1 MAESFAFA
9 IADGVLGKLGSALIQ
24 GVGLAWGV
32 QTELE
37 ELRDTLSTI
46 HALLLDAEEKQAT
59 NRQINDWLG
68 KLKLVLYDAEDVLDE
83 FDYEALQQQVVASGS
98 ITKRQACSAK
108 QTGDDPLLCSF
119 FRCYRR
125 DHDKENIVGLLKQ
138 SSDTENVSI
147 IPIVGIGGLGKTTL
161 AKLVYNDERVAG
173 HFPIKMWVCVSDE
186 FDIENLVKKIL
197 KEMKGDEK
205 YSDFS
210 MEQLQSRLRNALDGE
225 KFLLVLDDV
234 WNTDREKWLKLKD
247 LLMDGANGSK
257 ILVTTRKKSVASIMG
272 TFPMQE
278 LKDLSHEDCLSL
290 FVKCAFKDG
299 EDNQYPNLL
308 KIGDQIVEKCARV
321 PLAVRSL
328 GRILY
333 LKRDEHDWVSIRDSE
348 IWKLEQGENGIM
360 AALRLSYYDLPHHL
374 KQCFALCS
382 IFPKDFK
389 FSNKFFIPFW
399 MAQGLIQLSGQNAR
413 MEDIGERYINELLSR
428 SFFQDVEQ
436 LVPGVLYVFKMHDL
450 VHDLAMFVAQPEY
463 FTLSFHN
470 KDIPKRIQHVAFSD
484 TDWPKEEYEALR
496 FLEKLNNVR
505 TLYFQMK
512 NATPRSKS
520 FVSVAS

>member
-1 MAESFAFA
+1 
-9 IADGVLGKLGSALIQ
+9 
-24 GVGLAWGV
+24 
-32 QTELE
+32 
-37 ELRDTLSTI
+37 
-46 HALLLDAEEKQAT
+46 
-59 NRQINDWLG
+59 
-68 KLKLVLYDAEDVLDE
+68 
-83 FDYEALQQQVVASGS
+83 
-98 ITKRQACSAK
+98 
-108 QTGDDPLLCSF
+108 
-119 FRCYRR
+119 
-125 DHDKENIVGLLKQ
+125 
-138 SSDTENVSI
+138 
-147 IPIVGIGGLGKTTL
+147 
-161 AKLVYNDERVAG
+161 
-173 HFPIKMWVCVSDE
+173 MWVCVSDE

-210 MEQLQSRLRNALDGE
+210 MEQLQSHLRNALDGE

-247 LLMDGANGSK
+247 LLMDGAKGSK
-257 ILVTTRKKSVASIMG
+257 ILVTTRKKSIASIMG

-278 LKDLSHEDCLSL
+278 IKGLSHEDCLSL

-328 GRILY
+328 GSILY
-333 LKRDEHDWVSIRDSE
+333 LKRDEHDWVSIRNSE

-436 LVPGVLYVFKMHDL
+436 LIPGVLYEFKMHDF

-496 FLEKLNNVR
+496 FLEKLNNVC
-505 TLYFQMK
+505 TLYFQMES
-512 NATPRSKS
+512 ATPRSKS
-520 FVSVAS
+520 FVSACTLRFKCIWVLELTNSSFEELHNSIGSLKHLRYLSLCGNKSIKKLPNSICKLYNLQTLILGECSELEEFLKGIESMISLRMLIITMKQKDLSRKEKRLRCLNSLQYLQLVDCLNLEFLYKGMKSLIALRILGISNCPSLVSLSHGIKLLTALEVLAIIDCEKIEFMNGEAEG